1 MRGLADLSL
10 SFCGIVDR
18 GKGCVTS
25 TNLQFDNRTSAVK
38 VWHPPCTAGS
48 IWSAVLPAL
57 FMVCG
62 RDAILLN
69 GVLLG
74 ANREI
79 AVPGGKR
86 GLDRGSAVLY
96 LTCRL
101 NTR

>member
-38 VWHPPCTAGS
+38 VWHPPCTAVS

-62 RDAILLN
+62 RGRHSPEWRFAGRQSGDC
-69 GVLLG
+69 
-74 ANREI
+74 RS
-79 AVPGGKR
+79 R
-86 GLDRGSAVLY
+86 GEERA
-96 LTCRL
+96 
-101 NTR
+101 

>member
-25 TNLQFDNRTSAVK
+25 TNLQFDNGHLPSRCGTRLAPQGQYGRLCFLLCS
-38 VWHPPCTAGS
+38 WFAG
-48 IWSAVLPAL
+48 
-57 FMVCG
+57 G
-62 RDAILLN
+62 DAILLN

-74 ANREI
+74 ANRRLPF
-79 AVPGGKR
+79 PGEER
-86 GLDRGSAVLY
+86 ADRGSAVLY